1 MSVGIHV
8 WASEGPGEINSEKV
22 SICEGSCQK
31 KRIRREQQRK
41 KWRASKGGKSYN
53 IKHSFIYHLGTS
65 GFYPKEV
72 NQG

>member
-22 SICEGSCQK
+22 SKCGGSCQK
-31 KRIRREQQRK
+31 RESEEVNRK
-41 KWRASKGGKSYN
+41 KWRTSKEGEKLQH
-53 IKHSFIYHLGTS
+53 KTQLHLPPGTTS
-65 GFYPKEV
+65 GFYPEVV